1 MQINYLYRYYDPLAK
16 NNTKILGG
24 DFRMVMDIVA
34 IAFIAFVI
42 YGMCK
47 NDTEVE
53 NDGRINKA
61 R

>member
-1 MQINYLYRYYDPLAK
+1 
-16 NNTKILGG
+16 
-24 DFRMVMDIVA
+24 MVMNLIA
-34 IAFIAFVI
+34 IGFIAFVI

-53 NDGRINKA
+53 NDGKINKA

>member
-1 MQINYLYRYYDPLAK
+1 MRRIERNGRHTTDK
-16 NNTKILGG
+16 GG
-24 DFRMVMDIVA
+24 EAGMVMNIVA
-34 IAFIAFVI
+34 IAFIAFVL

>member
-1 MQINYLYRYYDPLAK
+1 MI
-16 NNTKILGG
+16 
-24 DFRMVMDIVA
+24 MDIVA

-47 NDTEVE
+47 NDNAEVE
-53 NDGRINKA
+53 NDGKINKS